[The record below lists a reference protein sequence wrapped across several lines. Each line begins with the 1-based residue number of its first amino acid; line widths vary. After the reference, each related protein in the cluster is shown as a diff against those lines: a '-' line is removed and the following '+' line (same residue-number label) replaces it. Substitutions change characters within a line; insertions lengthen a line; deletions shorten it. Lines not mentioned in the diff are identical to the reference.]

1 MAIWLISQIRPFVNH
16 KKIHLSALHCCLL
29 QYHYHDENDENDED
43 DDDDHHD
50 DYLRNDKKFHI
61 HDYENVE
68 NGREIEFQVKSNQS
82 AIKLCLV
89 IILDHL
95 LDSR

>member
-43 DDDDHHD
+43 DDDDNHNYH
-50 DYLRNDKKFHI
+50 LHNDKKFHI
-61 HDYENVE
+61 HDYETVE
-68 NGREIEFQVKSNQS
+68 NGREIEFQGKSNQS

-89 IILDHL
+89 ILDHL